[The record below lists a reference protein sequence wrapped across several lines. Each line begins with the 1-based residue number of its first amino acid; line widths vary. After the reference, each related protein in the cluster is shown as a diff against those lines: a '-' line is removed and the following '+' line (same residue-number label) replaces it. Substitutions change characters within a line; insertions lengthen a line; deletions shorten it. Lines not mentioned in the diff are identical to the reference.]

1 MDLGLDWTDLDL
13 GWTDLDLD
21 WTDRDLGWTDLD
33 LDWTDWDL
41 GWTDLDLDCILTSIH
56 YTKNGVYT
64 GLNSDPPC
72 PNMHTV
78 YPTTSKPQNPKIKR
92 FENIIIIINYT
103 LTWEKHL
110 CTT

>member
-33 LDWTDWDL
+33 LD
-41 GWTDLDLDCILTSIH
+41 CILTSIH

-64 GLNSDPPC
+64 GLNSDPPPVLIC
-72 PNMHTV
+72 
-78 YPTTSKPQNPKIKR
+78 
-92 FENIIIIINYT
+92 T
-103 LTWEKHL
+103 LSNCVL
-110 CTT
+110 LDPG